1 MAEVAPSVTK
11 HFYIV
16 WHKYIV
22 DFAHS
27 NSAICLTV
35 IFLSTIFESNENF
48 ITSLQQPISNQPL
61 EMIVWLDNC
70 RAEVMF

>member
-1 MAEVAPSVTK
+1 MAEVTPSVTK

-16 WHKYIV
+16 WHKYILRIV
-22 DFAHS
+22 AH
-27 NSAICLTV
+27 NNDAICLTV

-61 EMIVWLDNC
+61 EMI
-70 RAEVMF
+70 AS